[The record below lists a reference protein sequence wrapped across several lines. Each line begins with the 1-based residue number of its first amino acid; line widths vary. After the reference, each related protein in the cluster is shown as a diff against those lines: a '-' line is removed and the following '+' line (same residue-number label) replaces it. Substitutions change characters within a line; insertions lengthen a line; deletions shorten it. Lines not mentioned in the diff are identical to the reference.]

1 MNSDMKST
9 RRIVQTPEEFG
20 AVLRAERRARNLT
33 QAHAA
38 AIAGVG
44 VRLWNEAECGK
55 RRQLG
60 LETALRM
67 LQTLGLDLSVE
78 SRAQR
83 RNSSR

>member
-1 MNSDMKST
+1 MKPM

-20 AVLRAERRARNLT
+20 AVLRAERRARSLT

-44 VRLWNEAECGK
+44 VRLWNEAERGK
-55 RRQLG
+55 RKQLG

-67 LQTLGLDLSVE
+67 LQTFGLDLSVE

-83 RNSSR
+83 GSVAR